1 MVSELKPWHFIG
13 PILLA
18 VSFVGGLW
26 MMVQLDDYRVTNLEM
41 QVRDLES
48 YVSSLEDRERSILQR
63 ISVLEVRHNNAQA
76 R

>member
-1 MVSELKPWHFIG
+1 MSDLRPLHFIG

-26 MMVQLDDYRVTNLEM
+26 MMVKLDDYRVTNLEM

-48 YVSSLEDRERSILQR
+48 YVSSLEDRERIILQR
-63 ISVLEVRHNNAQA
+63 ISVLEVRHTQKPQ
-76 R
+76 